1 MDTSCYNSFSTIKKT
16 IWSNNQFVFVLY
28 VQWNRK
34 WVVYNGKICGLIVS
48 RGKRVV
54 YNGKICDLYREES
67 ELYTMERFVICIER
81 KASCIQ
87 WKGLWFVSRG
97 KWNVCNGKICELY
110 REESEMYAMERSVI
124 CIKRKAR
131 CMQWK
136 DLWFVSRVKIC
147 VSRGKWNV
155 CNQKICEMNQEVKL
169 YAMVRS
175 VICIES
181 YLQWRSVISI
191 KKKASCM

>member
-34 WVVYNGKICGLIVS
+34 WVVYNGKIC
-48 RGKRVV
+48 
-54 YNGKICDLYREES
+54 
-67 ELYTMERFVICIER
+67 
-81 KASCIQ
+81 
-87 WKGLWFVSRG
+87 
-97 KWNVCNGKICELY
+97 ELY

-124 CIKRKAR
+124 YIKRKVK

-136 DLWFVSRVKIC
+136 DLWFVSRGNRDVCNGKICGLIVSRGKWVVYNGKVCDLYQEESEMYAMERYVICIQSKDLWC

-155 CNQKICEMNQEVKL
+155 CNQKICDLYRELFAMEICDFYQEK
-169 YAMVRS
+169 S
-175 VICIES
+175 
-181 YLQWRSVISI
+181 
-191 KKKASCM
+191 